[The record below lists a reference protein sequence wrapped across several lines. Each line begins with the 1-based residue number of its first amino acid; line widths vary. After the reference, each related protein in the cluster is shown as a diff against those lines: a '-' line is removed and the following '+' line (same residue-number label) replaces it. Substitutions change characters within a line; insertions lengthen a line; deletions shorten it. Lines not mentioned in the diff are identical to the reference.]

1 MQRYFCSQCGSQIN
15 ETIRFCGEC
24 GKEVLTQSPVLT
36 PEPVPKPTT
45 PPQPPPMTAYTPPP
59 AYRPAPAYAAPAVR
73 KNNTP
78 VIIAAI
84 IGGTVVILAV
94 LTVVL
99 LVGLRGKSQP
109 KAEDG
114 VLVHTPIAQQNL
126 PTVSEQPQS
135 EVLLDPTLSDMAGWW
150 QSEMTLYD
158 LTAAQETEVVWVRMD
173 IEVVPIDDVTANLI
187 LHPLEGREG
196 GAAVDSSEFS
206 GETETLTATF
216 ENGGLSMM
224 LPYEQEVYLF
234 MPIAPKS
241 GSLFGSGEA
250 YFGDEEFQAKVV
262 MTMLKQ

>member
-1 MQRYFCSQCGSQIN
+1 MQRYFCSQCGAQIN
-15 ETIRFCGEC
+15 EAMRFCGEC
-24 GKEVLTQSPVLT
+24 GKEVLAQSPVL
-36 PEPVPKPTT
+36 PPQPAPKPTT
-45 PPQPPPMTAYTPPP
+45 PPQSPPVTPYAPPP
-59 AYRPAPAYAAPAVR
+59 AYRPVPAYAAPAVQ

-78 VIIAAI
+78 IIIAAI

-94 LTVVL
+94 LAVVL
-99 LVGLRGKSQP
+99 IVGLRGKAQP
-109 KAEDG
+109 KAENG
-114 VLVHTPIAQQNL
+114 LLVDMPVVQQDL
-126 PTVSEQPQS
+126 PTASRLPQS
-135 EVLLDPTLSDMAGWW
+135 DIILDPTLSDMAGWW
-150 QSEMTLYD
+150 KSEMTLYD
-158 LTAAQETEVVWVRMD
+158 LSDGQETEVVWVRMD
-173 IEVVPIDDVTANLI
+173 IEVVPVDDVTANLI

-234 MPIAPKS
+234 MPIAPQS
-241 GSLFGSGEA
+241 GSLVGSGEA